1 MKKVSLKIQHE
12 KLPKCGI
19 STPKNQYHTF
29 NSKRHAIVVL
39 NFVIV
44 MIIFRKKNKNRQIE
58 DSFAE
63 SLF

>member
-19 STPKNQYHTF
+19 STPKNQYHIF
-29 NSKRHAIVVL
+29 NSKRHATVL

-44 MIIFRKKNKNRQIE
+44 SNDHIFRKKNRQIE

-63 SLF
+63 SLL